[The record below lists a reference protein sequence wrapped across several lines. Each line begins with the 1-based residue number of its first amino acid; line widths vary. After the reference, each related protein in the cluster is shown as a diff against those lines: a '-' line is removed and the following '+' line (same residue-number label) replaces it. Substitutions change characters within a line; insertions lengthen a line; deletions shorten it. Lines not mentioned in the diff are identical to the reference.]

1 MRKYEAQA
9 LKVGAKVQVKT
20 SSGTWVSATVVE
32 EASSKN
38 RRRPVVLLAS
48 GQTWRDI
55 VAENIRIQPAEEK
68 QS

>member
-1 MRKYEAQA
+1 MRTYEAQA
-9 LKVGAKVQVKT
+9 LKVGTKVQVKT

-55 VAENIRIQPAEEK
+55 VAENIRSCPTEK
-68 QS
+68 N